1 MQKKSSLFVGLF
13 LILLGILSL
22 GGNIGMSLSRQAPH
36 SFFQLWPVIIIGMGL
51 LFVMP
56 PLFIPQKRG
65 LGGLFIP
72 GLPILVTGGI
82 LFAASLSNHWSIWG
96 TMWPL
101 EVIGVALGLA
111 LAAIFIRV
119 IWLVIPAFIIGFVG
133 LALQFTAMTGLWA
146 SWAILWTFVPLSLG
160 LAFLVIGLKEHL
172 STLTI
177 VGMGFCGFSGLAF
190 AGLSVFPVALQFAN
204 LIAPTFVIL
213 MGAILIAIAFWKHD
227 KSDEVKQNP
236 SE

>member
-36 SFFQLWPVIIIGMGL
+36 SFYQLWPIIIIGMGL
-51 LFVMP
+51 LFIMP
-56 PLFIPQKRG
+56 PLFVPQNRG

-82 LFAASLSNHWSIWG
+82 LFAASVSNHWSIWG

-111 LAAIFIRV
+111 LATIFIRV

-146 SWAILWTFVPLSLG
+146 SWAILWLRAAVARAGISDHRPQGTPEHIDHRRHWVLRIFRPG
-160 LAFLVIGLKEHL
+160 L
-172 STLTI
+172 
-177 VGMGFCGFSGLAF
+177 CGSFGI
-190 AGLSVFPVALQFAN
+190 PRC
-204 LIAPTFVIL
+204 
-213 MGAILIAIAFWKHD
+213 
-227 KSDEVKQNP
+227 
-236 SE
+236 SEFRQPDRAHVRYPDGSHTHRDRVLETR